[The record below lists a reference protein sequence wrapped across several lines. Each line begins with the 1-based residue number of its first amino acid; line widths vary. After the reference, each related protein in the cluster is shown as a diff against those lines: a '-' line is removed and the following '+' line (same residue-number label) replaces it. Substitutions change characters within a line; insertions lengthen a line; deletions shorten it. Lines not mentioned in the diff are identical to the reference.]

1 MTGVVCVLR
10 GSQLGAPDREQLCV
24 GSSPLSSNLSW
35 THSLQKLVRNCNL
48 LWVRF
53 QESYVRV
60 EVSGRIV
67 AVGLFRGSGKCQLLR
82 IVLCQ
87 LFPRCSTRAIA
98 SRMAKTAIASID
110 DRIGGVEQ
118 VGKAQFREGGGDRA
132 PMSRAWYWSG
142 CKSSTRMGI
151 ADAYLSDAI
160 TGGVFT
166 GFSSPLASVTSTAAR
181 SAALSLLLRIQVSKV
196 PQGTAEQGQVLPQ
209 EQLGKRR
216 TSSRAARISSRLR
229 SIMTVL

>member
-1 MTGVVCVLR
+1 M
-10 GSQLGAPDREQLCV
+10 

-35 THSLQKLVRNCNL
+35 THSLQKLVRIWSL
-48 LWVRF
+48 LAFRF
-53 QESYVRV
+53 QGSYVRV

-98 SRMAKTAIASID
+98 SRMAKTATTAIE

-118 VGKAQFREGGGDRA
+118 GGQAQFREGGGGRA
-132 PMSRAWYWSG
+132 PMSRAWFWSG
-142 CKSSTRMGI
+142 CKSSTCMGI
-151 ADAYLSDAI
+151 VAAYLSDAI
-160 TGGVFT
+160 TREVFA
-166 GFSSPLASVTSTAAR
+166 GFSSSLASVTTTAAR
-181 SAALSLLLRIQVSKV
+181 SAALSLLLRIQVSKLPRGGELV
-196 PQGTAEQGQVLPQ
+196 PQKQP
-209 EQLGKRR
+209 GKRH

-229 SIMTVL
+229 SIAVVL